1 MMLGIYIHIPFCVK
15 KCGYCD
21 FVSVTDTKLA
31 EAYFSALDKEI
42 ALSAKLHPDRVDT
55 VFLGGGTPSLPD
67 EKYIA
72 GLLSRL
78 RAHYA
83 VCEDAEVTLEGN
95 PCTFTPEKLAA
106 YRRHGVNRLSI
117 GFQAAQDELLSLLGR
132 RHTAAQFDEAYDMA
146 RAAGFETI
154 NVDVIYAIPGQT
166 MRQWEDTLHHVLYK
180 KPEHISA
187 YALKIEDG
195 TPLAGSIRRGE
206 IAPASS
212 DMDAD
217 MYGMAQGMLAEK
229 GYINYEVSNFALWD
243 RECRHNLKYWNL
255 GNYLGLGVSAH
266 SNIGNL
272 RFANTDDIA
281 AYINNLK
288 GGGLR
293 YASSQL
299 IDESERKFEYI
310 MLKMRLKQGIAY
322 REYFDLFGEQF
333 EKGRARQIEK
343 AMKYGL
349 VYMDERGVRPTAKG
363 FALQSTLVHVLTEKE
378 GA

>member
-166 MRQWEDTLHHVLYK
+166 MRH
-180 KPEHISA
+180 
-187 YALKIEDG
+187 
-195 TPLAGSIRRGE
+195 
-206 IAPASS
+206 ASS
-212 DMDAD
+212 CA
-217 MYGMAQGMLAEK
+217 
-229 GYINYEVSNFALWD
+229 V
-243 RECRHNLKYWNL
+243 
-255 GNYLGLGVSAH
+255 
-266 SNIGNL
+266 
-272 RFANTDDIA
+272 
-281 AYINNLK
+281 
-288 GGGLR
+288 
-293 YASSQL
+293 
-299 IDESERKFEYI
+299 
-310 MLKMRLKQGIAY
+310 
-322 REYFDLFGEQF
+322 
-333 EKGRARQIEK
+333 
-343 AMKYGL
+343 
-349 VYMDERGVRPTAKG
+349 
-363 FALQSTLVHVLTEKE
+363 
-378 GA
+378 